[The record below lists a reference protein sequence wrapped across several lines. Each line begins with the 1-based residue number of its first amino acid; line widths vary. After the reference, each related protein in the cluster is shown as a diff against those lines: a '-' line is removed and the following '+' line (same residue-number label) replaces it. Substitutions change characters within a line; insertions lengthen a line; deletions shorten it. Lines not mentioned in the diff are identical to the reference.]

1 MIADPNANRVIVPP
15 QRITDV
21 PVYSSSEVSTGEN
34 KVAVKPKAKTYKLQF
49 QAPPMP
55 GELKVHAYF
64 ISDSYLACS
73 VDLPIVVCTMANK
86 FPTLLIAPC
95 PIAQG

>member
-15 QRITDV
+15 QRITDI
-21 PVYSSSEVSTGEN
+21 PGYSASESNPNGD
-34 KVAVKPKAKTYKLQF
+34 KGDVKPKAKTFKLQF

-64 ISDSYLACS
+64 VSDSYLACS
-73 VDLPIVVCTMANK
+73 VDLPIVVSSERRSRAHG
-86 FPTLLIAPC
+86 FD
-95 PIAQG
+95 

>member
-15 QRITDV
+15 QRITDI
-21 PVYSSSEVSTGEN
+21 PGYSASESNVNGD
-34 KVAVKPKAKTYKLQF
+34 VKPKAKTFKLQF

-64 ISDSYLACS
+64 VSDSYLACS
-73 VDLPIVVCTMANK
+73 VDLPIVVSSEGCSCIRV
-86 FPTLLIAPC
+86 TLD
-95 PIAQG
+95 

>member
-15 QRITDV
+15 QRITDI
-21 PVYSSSEVSTGEN
+21 PGYSASEATVNGDKN
-34 KVAVKPKAKTYKLQF
+34 NVKPKAKAFKLQF

-64 ISDSYLACS
+64 VSDSYLACS
-73 VDLPIVVCTMANK
+73 VDLPIVVSDELRHHACW
-86 FPTLLIAPC
+86 LD
-95 PIAQG
+95 

>member
-15 QRITDV
+15 QRITDI
-21 PVYSSSEVSTGEN
+21 PGYSATEATVDGD
-34 KVAVKPKAKTYKLQF
+34 KKPKAKTFKLQF

-64 ISDSYLACS
+64 VSDSYLACS
-73 VDLPIVVCTMANK
+73 VDLPIVVSDEDFLVHSKNLTDRSV
-86 FPTLLIAPC
+86 PHS
-95 PIAQG
+95 